1 MKFKV
6 GDLVKRKSEYIHP
19 NLTRSVFKEGVIYK
33 VSGVKEEFDHQIL
46 QLEEVNGDL
55 WWFSYK
61 FELAEPLK
69 YKLEDFL

>member
-19 NLTRSVFKEGVIYK
+19 NLTKSEFKVGVIYK
-33 VSGVKEEFDHQIL
+33 VSGAKEDLYGQIL
-46 QLEEVNGDL
+46 QLEEVNGGM

-61 FELAEPLK
+61 FELAEFPE

>member
-6 GDLVKRKSEYIHP
+6 GDLVKRKSEYIYP

-33 VSGVKEEFDHQIL
+33 VSGVREDLDGQIL
-46 QLEEVNGDL
+46 QVEETRVDL

-61 FELAEPLK
+61 FELAELPK